1 MQQHVRHDN
10 NISEILRVLRR
21 ANAKPLSYYSSFN
34 DRNAG
39 IAAAYQTGDYTMKAI
54 ADEFGLHYATVSR
67 IVKISRI

>member
-1 MQQHVRHDN
+1 MQSNSH
-10 NISEILRVLRR
+10 ISEIPRAQRR

-39 IAAAYQTGDYTMKAI
+39 ITAAYQTGDYTMKAI

-67 IVKISRI
+67 IVKKAGV